1 MVCIFAVHMQ
11 RTALTGA
18 EMGSYLF
25 TTSHTGLTIPPT
37 PLPCYLHLCL
47 FLSYC
52 LTTSFLCTHVFTPPS
67 PAPDGAFFYFLA
79 SFLSWKAC
87 QDSDIL
93 IIYVHIPHFIASSLF
108 LQYPLPLRRLHFS
121 FFSVCLSVSL
131 PFFCL
136 SACWR

>member
-1 MVCIFAVHMQ
+1 MVCIFAVYMQ
-11 RTALTGA
+11 HTALTGA

-25 TTSHTGLTIPPT
+25 TTSHTSLTTPPT

-93 IIYVHIPHFIASSLF
+93 IIYVHIPHFIASSLSSSSF
-108 LQYPLPLRRLHFS
+108 LLFPCV
-121 FFSVCLSVSL
+121 SVCVPPLLLSL
-131 PFFCL
+131 CL
-136 SACWR
+136 LEIGM